1 MSPIFKLFFANPDG
15 MSALAKTA
23 DLLRLNVG
31 FIAHQ
36 PVGYSREFVFEYP
49 EIQLST
55 DLTLSDFTV
64 KAVFSRNYQGLLA
77 EVDIQAETE
86 LECVRCL
93 TTIQHRLQASFTEL
107 FAFSARAATESGLI
121 LPENGRIDLGP
132 LVREYLILEIPISPI
147 CMPDCQGLCPVCGE
161 NRNTN
166 ECQHDI
172 DEIDPRLA
180 NLNTLIND

>member
-1 MSPIFKLFFANPDG
+1 

-77 EVDIQAETE
+77 EGDMQAEIE

-107 FAFSARAATESGLI
+107 FAFSARAATESRSDPTRRWQNRSRPARQRIPDSRNTHQPNLHAGLSR
-121 LPENGRIDLGP
+121 PVSG
-132 LVREYLILEIPISPI
+132 VRE
-147 CMPDCQGLCPVCGE
+147 D
-161 NRNTN
+161 RNTD

>member
-1 MSPIFKLFFANPDG
+1 MSPIFKIFFANLDHV
-15 MSALAKTA
+15 SVVAKPS

-36 PVGYSREFVFEYP
+36 PVGYRREFVFEYP
-49 EIQLST
+49 ELRLSN
-55 DLTLSDFTV
+55 DLTLSDFSLT
-64 KAVFSRNYQGLLA
+64 AAFSRNYQGLLA
-77 EVDIQAETE
+77 EVAIQAVTE

-93 TTIQHRLQASFTEL
+93 TTIQQPLRTNFTEL

-121 LPENGRIDLGP
+121 LPEDGRIDLGP

-147 CMPDCQGLCPVCGE
+147 CMPDCKGLCPVCGE
-161 NRNTN
+161 NRNTD
-166 ECQHDI
+166 ECQHEI

-180 NLNTLIND
+180 DLKSLLND